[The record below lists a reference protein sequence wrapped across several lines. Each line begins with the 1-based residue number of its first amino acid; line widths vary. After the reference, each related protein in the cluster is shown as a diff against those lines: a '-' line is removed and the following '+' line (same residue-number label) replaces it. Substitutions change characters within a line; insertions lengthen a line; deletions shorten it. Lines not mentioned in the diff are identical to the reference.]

1 MNMNPNNVILDKKEI
16 PEGYNAVNPFV
27 IIKGDAKK
35 FIDFVQRVFDAQERE
50 HFRISDRD
58 GTLIHAEVK
67 VGNAS
72 ILIADSK
79 ADWPFT
85 PAFLQVYVR
94 DAQEILSRAKENGAE
109 IITEVSKFYGG
120 FKIARFKDTWGNL
133 WWLYEPER
141 NKKEKFEEQKSDTSW
156 HESDPSYIYT
166 SLIEAMKNLK

>member
-1 MNMNPNNVILDKKEI
+1 MNPKNVILNKKEI
-16 PEGYNAVNPFV
+16 PDGYNAVNPFV

-35 FIDFVQRVFDAQERE
+35 FIDFVEQVFDAKEKE
-50 HFRISDRD
+50 HFRTPDRD

-67 VGNAS
+67 VGDAS

-94 DAQEILSRAKENGAE
+94 DAQEILGRAKENGAE

-120 FKIARFKDTWGNL
+120 FKLARFKDNWGNL

-141 NKKEKFEEQKSDTSW
+141 ERGEKSEEQKSDTSW
-156 HESDPSYIYT
+156 HERDPSYIYT
-166 SLIEAMKNLK
+166 SLMEAMRKLK